1 MPNDYHMYYVQF
13 KYKRKTSY
21 SKMRI
26 VHKFTVLSMAPI
38 IIALNIYICSLLE
51 DEHHKVKLSWGDT
64 LTI

>member
-51 DEHHKVKLSWGDT
+51 DEHHNF
-64 LTI
+64 